1 LSEHRV
7 KVTLEA
13 GQNSESVTTV
23 NHERQF
29 RSLGVLEKM
38 REFHLPPVPYFQILV
53 KRTIMR
59 FDYQSPRKTH
69 ISVDGLEHLDSDEPM
84 LLAMNHTDRFNYLPF
99 MRKLDLLGYP
109 PLAPWVKG
117 KYYQNRYLSQFL
129 CLASC
134 IPIPSRGFLLTLD
147 WLARTGRQ
155 PNKTEYR
162 QLRLMGDGAW
172 TAGLEME
179 PTVAEYLRQ
188 GPGGTPENYFEEF
201 QRHFEGLTGS
211 VVRIN
216 KEAMELGYRP
226 LIFPQGTR
234 SRHLTQGFSGIVQM
248 ALHMGVR
255 IVPVGV
261 SGSDLC
267 YPGDNP
273 FSKGGHVHYSVGE
286 PFDPNASPEAPKD
299 FIPLTIRASR
309 DHGAEFEA
317 LTGQLMDRINELLP
331 AEYQYAESLL
341 TQKQGAERFV

>member
-1 LSEHRV
+1 
-7 KVTLEA
+7 
-13 GQNSESVTTV
+13 
-23 NHERQF
+23 
-29 RSLGVLEKM
+29 M
-38 REFHLPPVPYFQILV
+38 RDFHLPSVPYFQILV

-59 FDYQSPRKTH
+59 ADYRFPRRTH
-69 ISVDGLEHLDSDEPM
+69 ITVDGLKHLDNQEPM

-129 CLASC
+129 CMACC
-134 IPIPSRGFLLTLD
+134 IPVPSRGFLLTLD

-155 PNKTEYR
+155 PNKAEYR
-162 QLRLMGDGAW
+162 QLRLLGDGEW
-172 TAGLEME
+172 HAGLELE
-179 PTVAEYLRQ
+179 SSVSDYLEQ
-188 GPGGTPENYFEEF
+188 GPGGTPAAYFERF
-201 QRHFEGLTGS
+201 QEHFEGLTAE

-216 KEAMELGYRP
+216 KEAMQLGYRP

-234 SRHLTQGFSGIVQM
+234 SRPLTQGFSGIVQM

-261 SGSDLC
+261 SGSDIC

-273 FSKGGHVHYSVGE
+273 FSRGGHVHYSIGE
-286 PFDPNASPEAPKD
+286 PFDPGAHPGAPKD

-309 DHGAEFEA
+309 DHGPEFEN
-317 LTGQLMDRINELLP
+317 LTAKLMHRINGLLP
-331 AEYQYAESLL
+331 SEYQFDTDRNTTER
-341 TQKQGAERFV
+341 GAERFL